1 MSIMLLC
8 VGLGNPGQQY
18 LMTRHNI
25 GFMALDAISQS
36 YDFPT
41 FKKKFQGEYAE
52 RKFGDVSLGLLKPQ
66 TYMNLSG
73 ASVQSAMAFY
83 KLKPENLL
91 VIHDDLDLVPG
102 QIKVKLGGGAG
113 GHNGLKSIDQ
123 TIGNNYWRLRL
134 GIGHPGDRYLVTN
147 HVLSAFQSTDYDWL
161 ASLLQK
167 IAQEFAHLKS
177 EKMETWLRRLTV

>member
-1 MSIMLLC
+1 MLLC

-25 GFMALDAISQS
+25 GFMAIDAIGCS
-36 YDFPT
+36 YDFPS
-41 FKKKFQGEYAE
+41 FKKKFQGEYSEHKINDTA
-52 RKFGDVSLGLLKPQ
+52 VGLLKPQ
-66 TYMNLSG
+66 TFMNLSG

-83 KLKPENLL
+83 KLKSEQVI

-123 TIGNNYWRLRL
+123 SIGNNYWRLRR
-134 GIGHPGDRYLVTN
+134 GIGHPGDRHLVTP
-147 HVLSAFQSTDYDWL
+147 HVLSAFPSTDHEWL
-161 ASLLQK
+161 TTLLQSL
-167 IAQEFAHLKS
+167 AEQFTHLVS
-177 EKMETWLRRLTV
+177 EKPDVWVKRFTP

>member
-1 MSIMLLC
+1 MLLC

-25 GFMALDAISQS
+25 GFMAIDAIGCS
-36 YDFPT
+36 YDFPS
-41 FKKKFQGEYAE
+41 FKKKFQGEYSEHKINDTA
-52 RKFGDVSLGLLKPQ
+52 VGLLKPQ
-66 TYMNLSG
+66 TFMNLSG

-83 KLKPENLL
+83 KLKSEQVI

-123 TIGNNYWRLRL
+123 SIGNNYWRLRL
-134 GIGHPGDRYLVTN
+134 GIGHPGDRHLVTP
-147 HVLSAFQSTDYDWL
+147 HVLSAPSPAGPCY
-161 ASLLQK
+161 
-167 IAQEFAHLKS
+167 
-177 EKMETWLRRLTV
+177 